1 MFWDHE
7 ELDDDVTTRT
17 LEVIWNW
24 MTCMVTLYHVTNNGP
39 TSVHFLPQGAFQ
51 IWRQFDE
58 RICRNMNLQHNLKV
72 FCTRVRVCLLK
83 QTNSKEYKPK
93 CKAKNR
99 TATVPSSF
107 LLNNK
112 TRITVTVQIVFS
124 FVLNTCLGDIMLCC
138 CYLLKTWKP
147 ECLKTYIKL

>member
-1 MFWDHE
+1 
-7 ELDDDVTTRT
+7 
-17 LEVIWNW
+17 
-24 MTCMVTLYHVTNNGP
+24 
-39 TSVHFLPQGAFQ
+39 
-51 IWRQFDE
+51 
-58 RICRNMNLQHNLKV
+58 MNLQHNLKV

-99 TATVPSSF
+99 TASVPFSF

-124 FVLNTCLGDIMLCC
+124 FVLNTCLGDICFVAVI
-138 CYLLKTWKP
+138 YLKHGNQNV
-147 ECLKTYIKL
+147 